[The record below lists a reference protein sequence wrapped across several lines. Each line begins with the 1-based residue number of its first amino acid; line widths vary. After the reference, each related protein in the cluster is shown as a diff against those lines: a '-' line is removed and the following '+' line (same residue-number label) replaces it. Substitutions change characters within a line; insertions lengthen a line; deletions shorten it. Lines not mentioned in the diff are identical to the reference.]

1 MTPDRRHAQFEALLL
16 GLKTN
21 RGFDFTGYKRSTLVR
36 RVAKR
41 MAALH
46 VDTYGA
52 YEDYLEA
59 HPEEFAPLFDTM
71 LINVTAFF
79 RDPPV
84 WTFLAQE
91 IIPRVVAGKT
101 AADSIRVCCVG
112 CASGEEAYSVA
123 MLFSEALGE
132 KTFRKLVKIYA
143 TDVDGDALMRA
154 RRATYDHKAIEAVP
168 APLREKYF
176 EAAGNSGFT
185 VRGDLRRAVIFG
197 RHDLVQ
203 DAPISRLDLLV
214 CRNTLMYFT
223 AETQPRILARF
234 HFALKD
240 GGFLVL
246 GKSEMLLN
254 QGDLFTP
261 VDMKQRV
268 FAKTPRANL
277 PNRVALL
284 APKDD
289 NEAGN
294 DTGQQVRIREV
305 AFDIVALPQLLV
317 DAGGRLALAS
327 GPARQLFGIA
337 PSQIGKPLQD
347 LEVSYRPIELRSVI
361 QQAKAESAPV
371 TVREVK
377 HVDADGTIRYFDV
390 EVTPLN
396 ENGNRALG
404 ISVSFT
410 EVTQSRDLQQAL
422 RHTNEELETANEE
435 LQSMNE
441 ELETTN
447 EELQSTNEELETT
460 NEELQATNEE
470 LETMNEELQATNEEL
485 ETTNDQLQVRT
496 EESKRTDVLLNA
508 VLNTLRVGVALV
520 NARHQVL
527 GWNAMAA
534 ELWGLRAEEAHGE
547 NIFQLEIG
555 LPLDKVKTGMRACL
569 AGEKN
574 PEGIVLKAVNRRG
587 RKIACRVTCKAFAI
601 SAEERGAILL
611 MEEMP

>member
-1 MTPDRRHAQFEALLL
+1 
-16 GLKTN
+16 
-21 RGFDFTGYKRSTLVR
+21 VR

-46 VDTYGA
+46 VDTYEA

-79 RDPPV
+79 RDPAV

-91 IIPRVVAGKT
+91 IIPRVVAGRT
-101 AADSIRVCCVG
+101 AADPVRVCCVG

-123 MLFSEALGE
+123 MLFSEALSE
-132 KTFRKLVKIYA
+132 KSFRKLVKIYA
-143 TDVDGDALMRA
+143 TDVDGDALTRA
-154 RRATYDHKAIEAVP
+154 RRATYDHKAVEAVP
-168 APLREKYF
+168 VPLREKYF
-176 EAAGNSGFT
+176 EAAGSNAFT
-185 VRGDLRRAVIFG
+185 VRGDLRRVVIFG

-268 FAKTPRANL
+268 FAKTARTNL
-277 PNRVALL
+277 RNRMVLL

-289 NEAGN
+289 NEVAN
-294 DTGQQVRIREV
+294 DTGQQVRMRET
-305 AFDIVALPQLLV
+305 AFDIVALPQFLV
-317 DAGGRLALAS
+317 DADGRLALAS
-327 GPARQLFGIA
+327 GPARQLLGIA

-377 HVDADGTIRYFDV
+377 HEDVDGTIRYFDV
-390 EVTPLN
+390 EVTPLS

-410 EVTQSRDLQQAL
+410 DVTQSRELQQAL

-496 EESKRTDVLLNA
+496 EEFKRTDVLLSA

-520 NARHQVL
+520 NQRHQVL
-527 GWNAMAA
+527 AWNAMAT
-534 ELWGLRAEEAHGE
+534 ELWGLRAEEAQGE

-574 PEGIVLKAVNRRG
+574 PEGIVVKAVNRRG
-587 RKIACRVTCKAFAI
+587 RKISCRVTCKAFAI
-601 SAEERGAILL
+601 SADERGVILL